1 MTERHE
7 LKSHVR
13 RKKRRWHIWKTC
25 DTKIHEAL
33 MITVRVVPK
42 TAAMW

>member
-13 RKKRRWHIWKTC
+13 RKKRR
-25 DTKIHEAL
+25 
-33 MITVRVVPK
+33 
-42 TAAMW
+42 